1 MDMLTL
7 SRKVRRPRPWGSAA
21 EVQREDGRDF
31 GEHAADVANVRG
43 GKTGKILNF
52 KFFQLLI
59 FVDICQAGTKT
70 LMSLDDQAEQL
81 DNIEGNLDKINND
94 MAESEKAIKDMDRAF
109 GIIPKFWK
117 KNDGFKED
125 KETWAEAKPS
135 KGFEK
140 AEALEIREGA
150 YVAKITDDDRE
161 EEMEENME
169 QVYVLCPVSKIILM
183 IVLSGLKRI
192 LVSSRDLNQYF
203 THPSRT
209 NFDQKKQIVH

>member
-1 MDMLTL
+1 MLRGET
-7 SRKVRRPRPWGSAA
+7 G
-21 EVQREDGRDF
+21 DF
-31 GEHAADVANVRG
+31 
-43 GKTGKILNF
+43 LNF
-52 KFFQLLI
+52 FNFNFGI
-59 FVDICQAGTKT
+59 FQAGTKT

-94 MAESEKAIKDMDRAF
+94 MGESEKAIKDMDRAF

-125 KETWAEAKPS
+125 KETWAEAKAS
-135 KGFEK
+135 KGFAK

-169 QVYVLCPVSKIILM
+169 QVHLMFHSSFQKLVLMLIS
-183 IVLSGLKRI
+183 RI
-192 LVSSRDLNQYF
+192 
-203 THPSRT
+203 
-209 NFDQKKQIVH
+209 

>member
-1 MDMLTL
+1 M
-7 SRKVRRPRPWGSAA
+7 
-21 EVQREDGRDF
+21 QREDRRDA
-31 GEHAADVANVRG
+31 GEHKADDADVQRG
-43 GKTGKILNF
+43 ETGF
-52 KFFQLLI
+52 SSQLLNPSTL
-59 FVDICQAGTKT
+59 CQAGTKT

-125 KETWAEAKPS
+125 KETWAEAKAS

-169 QVYVLCPVSKIILM
+169 QVGFM
-183 IVLSGLKRI
+183 
-192 LVSSRDLNQYF
+192 F
-203 THPSRT
+203 HPSFFLIMLLYQ
-209 NFDQKKQIVH
+209 NLIYQNLS

>member
-1 MDMLTL
+1 MAGKYDDLDLGGLQLKCNEKTDETLESTRRML
-7 SRKVRRPRPWGSAA
+7 
-21 EVQREDGRDF
+21 EMC
-31 GEHAADVANVRG
+31 GEA
-43 GKTGKILNF
+43 K
-52 KFFQLLI
+52 
-59 FVDICQAGTKT
+59 QAGTKT

-150 YVAKITDDDRE
+150 FVAKITNDERE

-169 QVYVLCPVSKIILM
+169 QVGAM
-183 IVLSGLKRI
+183 IGNLRNMANDMGQEVHKQNDQLDRINKKAESDKMRVKQANDKAQALLK
-192 LVSSRDLNQYF
+192 
-203 THPSRT
+203 
-209 NFDQKKQIVH
+209 

>member
-1 MDMLTL
+1 
-7 SRKVRRPRPWGSAA
+7 
-21 EVQREDGRDF
+21 
-31 GEHAADVANVRG
+31 
-43 GKTGKILNF
+43 
-52 KFFQLLI
+52 
-59 FVDICQAGTKT
+59 
-70 LMSLDDQAEQL
+70 MSLDDQAEQL

-117 KNDGFKED
+117 KNDGFKEE
-125 KETWAEAKPS
+125 KETWAEGKPS

-169 QVYVLCPVSKIILM
+169 QVDLM
-183 IVLSGLKRI
+183 FDARFQKIVLW
-192 LVSSRDLNQYF
+192 
-203 THPSRT
+203 
-209 NFDQKKQIVH
+209 

>member
-1 MDMLTL
+1 
-7 SRKVRRPRPWGSAA
+7 
-21 EVQREDGRDF
+21 
-31 GEHAADVANVRG
+31 
-43 GKTGKILNF
+43 
-52 KFFQLLI
+52 
-59 FVDICQAGTKT
+59 
-70 LMSLDDQAEQL
+70 MSLDDQAEQL

-125 KETWAEAKPS
+125 KETWAEAKAS

-169 QVYVLCPVSKIILM
+169 QVGFIFHASFLLIMLISKLDSLRKLCL
-183 IVLSGLKRI
+183 
-192 LVSSRDLNQYF
+192 F
-203 THPSRT
+203 TRRWVP
-209 NFDQKKQIVH
+209 